1 MRRRRLLM
9 LAGASVAAACTAK
22 VTEATPGSAAVTPLP
37 ALAANPAAG
46 QWPAIIGRAPAEVRE
61 AYEFAVASEKTL
73 RWIPCYCGCGMHG
86 DRDNFDCYVNEIRGG
101 GWLVLDD
108 HALT

>member
-1 MRRRRLLM
+1 MRRRRLLAF
-9 LAGASVAAACTAK
+9 AGASVAVACAARIS
-22 VTEATPGSAAVTPLP
+22 PGAGSPAATPLP

-46 QWPAIIGRAPAEVRE
+46 QWPSIVARSPAEVRE
-61 AYEFAVASEKTL
+61 AYEFAVANEKTL
-73 RWIPCYCGCGMHG
+73 RYIPCYCGCGAHG
-86 DRDNFDCYVNEIRGG
+86 DRDNFDCYVNEVRAA